1 MRMNAKIMIVGLGD
15 LGSVL
20 LDLLLRMPECVE
32 VVVGT
37 RNVERAAPRCNLA
50 QLAAVGLGSA
60 SRVRLV
66 KLDLDDIAAT
76 ARTIAAER
84 PEILLSTA
92 TMATWWL
99 PDLLSPEDAR
109 AIRRAGF
116 GVWLPVHLAPT
127 VRLMRAVREARFDRF
142 VLTAPYPDV
151 VNHALGKAGL
161 APTAGIGNVAEIV
174 PKLLCHAAARL
185 ECEPTRVQIS
195 LVAHHAL
202 VSYAYRSAQAQSDEA
217 VPPFV
222 LRVEHDGRDMSKEL
236 DLRGMML
243 STEPIA
249 EGRATHLLTASVTIP
264 LIRAL
269 MQEAPVRLHVP
280 APTGLPGGYPVT
292 ASRGGVELNL
302 GNIRLADA
310 IAANTAAQKFD
321 GIESVLDNGTVLLD
335 PERVEQLGS
344 VLGPCAERIS
354 ISEVEEQATD
364 LVQRYQAFAKRRGA
378 ASHERTRIE
387 TKHSREDIGF
397 EAGV

>member
-1 MRMNAKIMIVGLGD
+1 MNAKIMIVGLGD

-32 VVVGT
+32 VVVGA

-50 QLAAVGLGSA
+50 QLAAVAQGSS

-66 KLDLDDIAAT
+66 RLDLDDVAAT
-76 ARTIAAER
+76 GRTIAQER

-99 PDLLSPEDAR
+99 PDLLPPEDAR

-127 VRLMRAVREARFDRF
+127 LRLMRAVREARFGGF

-151 VNHALGKAGL
+151 VNHALGKVGL

-174 PKLLCHAAARL
+174 PKLLRRAEEKLDCQ
-185 ECEPTRVQIS
+185 TTQVQIS

-202 VSYAYRSAQAQSDEA
+202 VSYAYRSERQAGEA
-217 VPPFV
+217 VPPFL
-222 LRVEHDGRDMSKEL
+222 LRVEREGRDVSGEL
-236 DLRGMML
+236 DLCSL
-243 STEPIA
+243 VLAPEPIA

-269 MQEAPVRLHVP
+269 LQETPVRLHAP
-280 APTGLPGGYPVT
+280 APAGLPGGYPIT
-292 ASRGGVELNL
+292 AGRAGVELNL
-302 GNIRLADA
+302 GNIPMAGA
-310 IAANTAAQKFD
+310 IATNLAAQKFD
-321 GIESVLDNGTVLLD
+321 GIDSVLDDGTVLLNRD
-335 PERVEQLGS
+335 KVAQLAQ

-354 ISEVEEQATD
+354 ISEVEDQASD
-364 LVQRYQAFAKRRGA
+364 LVRRYQAFAQKRGA
-378 ASHERTRIE
+378 VIT
-387 TKHSREDIGF
+387 
-397 EAGV
+397 